1 MSPER
6 SRPAVHPTDDLPAI
20 GRLMLLSACVGVVAG
35 LGAIAFHFCTQWVS
49 HYALAAI
56 AGYVVTE
63 PVGEH
68 VLFPPPL
75 DLAFSP
81 WWLLVVITAGG
92 LLSGLLVFSVAPE
105 AEGHGTD
112 AVIDAFHNRGGAM
125 RARIPLVKLIASALT
140 IGTGGSAGREG
151 PIAQIGAGFGS
162 LLGGWLKLGPRE
174 RRILLAAGMG
184 AGIGAIFRA
193 PLAGAIF
200 AGEILYRDADIES
213 DVIIPAMIA
222 TLIAYVTFSLS
233 LPTAYRFEPLFGT
246 DLQFQ
251 LRSYWELIP
260 LGVLACVLSVA
271 AIAYI
276 HLFYCAVRL
285 LRKVP
290 GPRHLH
296 PAIGGLLT
304 GIAALAAW
312 YAFGRDVNALAVLS
326 SGYGALQKAI
336 ANPAELG
343 LGLLLSI
350 GLLKML
356 TTSLS
361 IGSGGSGGVF
371 GPSIVIGG
379 CLSAAIGM
387 GLHQLWPS
395 FVRQPEIYGLVGM
408 AGFFAACAHAPI
420 CTILMIAEITGD
432 YQMLLPTMWV
442 SSICFLL
449 NRRWTLYIK
458 QVPTRSDSP
467 AHCGEGRA

>member
-1 MSPER
+1 
-6 SRPAVHPTDDLPAI
+6 
-20 GRLMLLSACVGVVAG
+20 MLLAACVGVVAG

-56 AGYVVTE
+56 AGYVAAE
-63 PVGEH
+63 PAGEN
-68 VLFPPPL
+68 LMFPPPA
-75 DLAFSP
+75 DIAFSP
-81 WWLLVVITAGG
+81 WWLLAVITIGG

-162 LLGGWLKLGPRE
+162 LLGGWLKLTPRD

-193 PLAGAIF
+193 PLAGALF
-200 AGEILYRDADIES
+200 AGEILYRDADIET

-222 TLIAYVTFSLS
+222 TLIAYVTYSLS
-233 LPTAYRFEPLFGT
+233 LPAAVRFEPLFGAN
-246 DLQFQ
+246 LQFR
-251 LRSYWELIP
+251 LESYWELVP
-260 LGVLACVLSVA
+260 LGVLACLLSVA

-276 HLFYCAVRL
+276 RLFYATVHLFR
-285 LRKVP
+285 RVP
-290 GPRHLH
+290 GPKHLH
-296 PAIGGLLT
+296 PAMGALLT
-304 GIAALAAW
+304 GIAALIAW
-312 YAFGRDVNALAVLS
+312 YACGQDPRALAVLS
-326 SGYGALQKAI
+326 SGYGALQVAL
-336 ANPAELG
+336 ANPMQFG
-343 LGLLLSI
+343 FGLLLTI
-350 GLLKML
+350 GLLKMV

-379 CLSAAIGM
+379 CLSAAVGL
-387 GLHQLWPS
+387 GLHHLWPGL
-395 FVRQPEIYGLVGM
+395 VRQPEIYGLVGM

-420 CTILMIAEITGD
+420 CTILMISEITGD

-449 NRRWTLYIK
+449 NRRWTLYIQ
-458 QVPTRSDSP
+458 QVPTRADSP
-467 AHCGEGRA
+467 AHQGEQPAGLKSAS